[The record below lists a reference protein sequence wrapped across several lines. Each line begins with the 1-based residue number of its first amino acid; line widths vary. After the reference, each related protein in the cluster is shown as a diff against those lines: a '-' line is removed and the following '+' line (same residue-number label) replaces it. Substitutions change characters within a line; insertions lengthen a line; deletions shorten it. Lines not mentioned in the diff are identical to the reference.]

1 MAVFLYQNFRKKE
14 KNMKQH
20 IKLSKTQVNKG
31 VLDCSHLL
39 DAPAGKHGFLQ
50 IKDDHFYFEDGT
62 RARFLGF
69 NIAAR
74 SNTPSHELAEK
85 LADHFASMGVNII
98 RMHAADAP
106 IGQEECTWSSCK
118 EAPLLKY
125 SEGSSI
131 EFNPEGLDRFDY
143 LAAKLKEKGIY
154 LHFDLLIARQF
165 LAGDGLEY
173 PGDMVPCIK
182 CFPMFNQRLIDLQ
195 RDYAKK
201 FLCHVNPYTG
211 LAYKDDP
218 AVAVV
223 QMNNEDSA
231 IKGIDEVDQNPQLLP
246 YMEEVQRRFNYFLLM
261 KYDNRE
267 KLARAWTSDG
277 VCALR
282 EDEDPAKNTVKMV
295 RGSFYQP
302 TNNAWDDWAGDVS
315 PARYA
320 DYMEFGLWSNRRF
333 YREYKNYLLSLGVKV
348 PIAASNL
355 IAGAADVY
363 GHIDG
368 DFMENN
374 TYFNH
379 PILPVYGRTFMTGR
393 PSESVSVNPLT
404 VQKYIGQMATTLL
417 SLGSVSCVEG
427 KPFMI
432 TEWND
437 YGLHPFRSTSFV
449 QMIAYACL
457 NDWDGL
463 ILYNHHTSDKDN
475 QPDDEIHD
483 VFDCYNDPAVMC
495 QWGFMANVFL
505 KGLVAKSNVKVEQVF
520 SMEDLETLPNWYAM
534 VNLIAPYI
542 TGLRAAFVE
551 NGHKY
556 RGDADLAIN
565 AGYFNT
571 ADLSEAKHAVQFA
584 WSKDRDAFRRFPDDQ
599 RLPKASKGCLE
610 EDAKIYLDEK
620 NLVIRDIRQM
630 AGMGDYTEF
639 AEKLDQA
646 MKCWKLIPEDT
657 GLVDGKLISATGE
670 ICFDP
675 AHARFEVHTPY
686 AAYFSGAPEENVV
699 LDDRILVKACNDR
712 ISLSVMP
719 LYQEERDK
727 MKLADANEFVISAF
741 GRCGNDDNVI
751 SDGPEYAPGIT
762 MTCITMN
769 GKLYAETLEGSM
781 IIKAQNKA
789 VLEFLDTEGNVISS
803 VEKAAKNGQV
813 VFDLPGNVASVF
825 YHLWMD

>member
-1 MAVFLYQNFRKKE
+1 MN
-14 KNMKQH
+14 QH
-20 IKLSKTQVNKG
+20 IKLSKTQING
-31 VLDCSHLL
+31 GSLDFSYLL

-50 IKDDHFYFEDGT
+50 TKDGHFYFEDGT

-74 SNTPSHELAEK
+74 SNTPSHELADK

-106 IGQEECTWSSCK
+106 IGEEECTWSSCK
-118 EAPLLKY
+118 ETPLLKY
-125 SEGSSI
+125 TDGNSI
-131 EFNPEGLDRFDY
+131 DFNPEGLDRFDY

-165 LAGDGLEY
+165 LAGDNLDY
-173 PGDMVPCIK
+173 PNDMVPCIK

-231 IKGIDEVDQNPQLLP
+231 IKGIDEVDHNPDLLP
-246 YMEEVQRRFNYFLLM
+246 YMEEVQRRFNHFLLM

-267 KLARAWTSDG
+267 KLAKAWTSDG
-277 VCALR
+277 VCALG
-282 EDEDPAKNTVKMV
+282 EDEDPEKNTVKMV

-302 TNNAWDDWAGDVS
+302 TNDSWGDWAGDVS

-320 DYMEFGLWSNRRF
+320 DYMQFGLWSNRRF
-333 YREYKNYLLSLGVKV
+333 YREYKNYLISLGVKV

-379 PILPVYGRTFMTGR
+379 PILPVYGHTFMTAN
-393 PSESVSVNPLT
+393 PSEMVSVNPLN
-404 VQKYIGQMATTLL
+404 VQTYIGQMATTLL
-417 SLGSVSCVEG
+417 SLGSISCVEG

-475 QPDDEIHD
+475 QPDDEILD

-505 KGLVAKSNVKVEQVF
+505 KGLVAKSPVSVEQVF
-520 SMEDLETLPNWYAM
+520 TMEDLETLPNWYAM

-542 TGLRAAFVE
+542 TGLRASFVE

-556 RGDADLAIN
+556 MGDADLAIN
-565 AGYFNT
+565 AGYFNC
-571 ADLSEAKHAVQFA
+571 ADLSEAKHKVEFA
-584 WSKDRDAFRRFPDDQ
+584 WSNERDAFRKFPDES
-599 RLPKASKGCLE
+599 RLSKGKKKDI
-610 EDAKIYLDEK
+610 DAGSNVYLDEK
-620 NLVIRDIRQM
+620 SLIIDDIKGM
-630 AGMGDYTEF
+630 SGMGDYRQF
-639 AEKLDQA
+639 AGILDSA
-646 MKCWKLIPEDT
+646 MKEWELIPEDA
-657 GLVDGKLISATGE
+657 GLVDGKIISATKE
-670 ICFDP
+670 IVFDP
-675 AHARFEVHTPY
+675 DHSRFEVHSPY
-686 AAYFSGAPEENVV
+686 AAYFSGAPEETIE
-699 LDDRILVKACNDR
+699 LEDRIFVQTNNDR
-712 ISLSVMP
+712 ISISLMP
-719 LYQEERDK
+719 IFKEADEK
-727 MKLADANEFVISAF
+727 KKLADASDFVISAF

-751 SDGPEYAPGIT
+751 SDGPEYAPGIK

-769 GKLYAETLEGSM
+769 GKLYAETLEGK
-781 IIKAQNKA
+781 IV
-789 VLEFLDTEGNVISS
+789 VLAESGAKLELLDTQGNVIQSC
-803 VEKAAKNGQV
+803 EKSAENGRV
-813 VFDLPGNVASVF
+813 VFELAGDVGSVF
-825 YHLWMD
+825 YHLHID

>member
-1 MAVFLYQNFRKKE
+1 MKK
-14 KNMKQH
+14 H
-20 IKLSKTQVNKG
+20 IKLSKTQVNHG
-31 VLDCSHLL
+31 PLDFSYLL

-50 IKDDHFYFEDGT
+50 VKNDHFYFEDGT
-62 RARFLGF
+62 KARFLGF

-74 SNTPSHELAEK
+74 SNTPGHELAEK
-85 LADHFASMGVNII
+85 LADHFASMGVNMI

-106 IGQEECTWSSCK
+106 IGEEECTWSSCK

-125 SEGSSI
+125 TEGSTI

-182 CFPMFNQRLIDLQ
+182 CFPMFNERLIELQ

-218 AVAVV
+218 AVAVI

-231 IKGIDEVDQNPQLLP
+231 IKGIDEVDHNPQLLP
-246 YMEEVQRRFNYFLLM
+246 YMEEVQRRFNHFLLM
-261 KYDNRE
+261 KYDSRE

-277 VCALR
+277 VCALQ
-282 EDEDPAKNTVKMV
+282 ENEDPAENTVRMV

-302 TNNAWDDWAGDVS
+302 TNNSWDDWDGAVS

-320 DYMEFGLWSNRRF
+320 DYMEFGAWSNRRF
-333 YREYKNYLLSLGVKV
+333 YREYKNYLISLGVKV
-348 PIAASNL
+348 PVATSNL
-355 IAGAADVY
+355 VTGAADIY
-363 GHIDG
+363 GHLDG

-379 PILPVYGRTFMTGR
+379 PILPVIDGNFMVAN
-393 PSESVSVNPLT
+393 PSDSTSVNPLT
-404 VQKYIGQMATTLL
+404 VQKYIGQMGTTLL
-417 SLGSVSCVEG
+417 SLGSVSCVDG

-437 YGLHPFRSTSFV
+437 YGMYPFRNTSFV

-505 KGLVAKSNVKVEQVF
+505 KGLVAESRVKVEQVY
-520 SMEDLETLPNWYAM
+520 SLEDIETLPNWYAM
-534 VNLIAPYI
+534 LNTIAPYI
-542 TGLRAAFVE
+542 TGLRASFVE
-551 NGHKY
+551 NGNKY
-556 RGDADLAIN
+556 RGNADVAVN

-571 ADLSEAKHAVQFA
+571 ADLSEAKHSVNYA
-584 WSKDRDAFRRFPDDQ
+584 WSSDRDAFRRFPDPD
-599 RLPKASKGCLE
+599 RLNRIAGGKLK
-610 EDAKIYLDEK
+610 EDANIYLDEQK
-620 NLVIRDIRQM
+620 LVIRDIRSM
-630 AGMGDYTEF
+630 SGTGDYTEF
-639 AEKLDQA
+639 AGVFCEALKHWGVIA
-646 MKCWKLIPEDT
+646 ADT
-657 GLVDGKLISATGE
+657 GIMDGKLISATGE
-670 ICFDP
+670 LCFDP
-675 AHARFEVHTPY
+675 DHARFDIRTPY
-686 AAYFSGAPEENVV
+686 VSYFSGAPEEKMM
-699 LDDRILVKACNDR
+699 LEDRISVCVNNDR
-712 ISLSVMP
+712 IAISLMP
-719 LYQEERDK
+719 CSKENQK
-727 MKLADANEFVISAF
+727 VKLADTKEFVLSAF
-741 GRCGNDDNVI
+741 GRCGNDANI
-751 SDGPEYAPGIT
+751 ITEGPEYMPGIKMNT
-762 MTCITMN
+762 MKMN
-769 GKLYAETLEGSM
+769 GKLYAETLEGSLDVNAE
-781 IIKAQNKA
+781 KKA
-789 VLEFLDTEGNVISS
+789 VLEILDTAGDVIKTM
-803 VEKAAKNGQV
+803 EQPAQNGTV
-813 VFDLPGNVASVF
+813 RFILDGSTHGVF
-825 YHLWMD
+825 YHLILE

>member
-1 MAVFLYQNFRKKE
+1 MKK
-14 KNMKQH
+14 H
-20 IKLSKTQVNKG
+20 IKLSKTQVNHG
-31 VLDCSHLL
+31 VLDFSYLL

-50 IKDDHFYFEDGT
+50 VKKDHFYFEDGT

-85 LADHFASMGVNII
+85 LADHFAGMGVNMI

-106 IGQEECTWSSCK
+106 IGEEECTWSSCK

-125 SEGSSI
+125 TEGSTI
-131 EFNPEGLDRFDY
+131 EFNPEGLERFDY

-182 CFPMFNQRLIDLQ
+182 CFPMFNERLIELQ

-231 IKGIDEVDQNPQLLP
+231 IKGIDEVDCNPQLVP
-246 YMEEVQRRFNYFLLM
+246 YMEEVQRRFNHFLLM
-261 KYDNRE
+261 KYDSRE
-267 KLARAWTSDG
+267 KLAKAWTSNG
-277 VCALR
+277 MCALG
-282 EDEDPAKNTVKMV
+282 EDENPSENTVRMV

-302 TNNAWDDWAGDVS
+302 INNSWEDWNGTVS

-320 DYMEFGLWSNRRF
+320 DYMEFGAWSNRRF
-333 YREYKNYLLSLGVKV
+333 YREYKNYLISLGVKV
-348 PIAASNL
+348 PIATSNL
-355 IAGAADVY
+355 VTGAADIY
-363 GHIDG
+363 GHLDG

-379 PILPVYGRTFMTGR
+379 PILPVIDGNFMVAN

-404 VQKYIGQMATTLL
+404 VQKYIGQMATTLV

-437 YGLHPFRSTSFV
+437 YGMYPFRNASFV
-449 QMIAYACL
+449 QMAAYACL

-495 QWGFMANVFL
+495 QWGFMANLFL
-505 KGLVAKSNVKVEQVF
+505 RGLVAKSNVKVEQVY
-520 SMEDLETLPNWYAM
+520 SMEDIETLPNWYGM
-534 VNLIAPYI
+534 IHTIAPYI
-542 TGLRAAFVE
+542 TGLRSSFIE
-551 NGHKY
+551 SGHKY
-556 RGDADLAIN
+556 CGGADVTVN

-571 ADLSEAKHAVQFA
+571 ADLSDAAHSVNFA
-584 WSKDRDAFRRFPDDQ
+584 WSEERDAFRRFPDPD
-599 RLPKASKGCLE
+599 RLNRIADGKLS
-610 EDAKIYLDEK
+610 EDAKFCLDDRK
-620 NLVIRDIRQM
+620 LVIRDIRSI

-639 AEKLDQA
+639 AELFCQA
-646 MKCWKLIPEDT
+646 LRKWGVIPEQT
-657 GLVDGKLISATGE
+657 GIVDGKIISATGE

-675 AHARFEVHTPY
+675 DHARFEIHTPY
-686 AAYFSGAPEENVV
+686 ISYFCGTPERRMKLEQRVCV
-699 LDDRILVKACNDR
+699 SAENDR
-712 ISLSVMP
+712 IAVSMMP
-719 LYQEERDK
+719 CGKEK
-727 MKLADANEFVISAF
+727 TKLADAKEFVLSAF
-741 GRCGNDDNVI
+741 GRCGNDDNI
-751 SDGPEYAPGIT
+751 FTDGPEYMPGIK
-762 MTCITMN
+762 MKCIKMN

-781 IIKAQNKA
+781 EVKAEKKA
-789 VLEFLDTEGNVISS
+789 VLEILDTEGNVLETMEQASG
-803 VEKAAKNGQV
+803 NGIAT
-813 VFDLPGNVASVF
+813 FELDGNTAGVF
-825 YHLWMD
+825 YHLTLD